1 MNVPGELA
9 RILTDKTREG
19 WSGTVTLHIKDGN
32 ILAFDI
38 TEKHRISR
46 DPREPASIAGG
57 SRGSNDPRLQGRMGG
72 QAQPR

>member
-19 WSGTVTLHIKDGN
+19 WSGTVTLHLKDGA

-46 DPREPASIAGG
+46 ETHSEPRQQVAGG
-57 SRGSNDPRLQGRMGG
+57 SRGSNDPRL
-72 QAQPR
+72 